1 LIPRI
6 FKSTGKSKG
15 MEKRLSADEIVERIK
30 EIAWKAEEKEIRRL
44 ERIIKLRVKEL
55 SKKLVE

>member
-1 LIPRI
+1 LRI
-6 FKSTGKSKG
+6 FKSAGKSEG
-15 MEKRLSADEIVERIK
+15 MGKRLSAEEIAERIK
-30 EIAWKAEEKEIRRL
+30 ETAWKAEEKEIRRL